1 VNGLEQN
8 RFIHLSLVTIHMI
21 GRLLIALLVL
31 LGSDLGRAAETE
43 EAPKK
48 TIEFASPDGR
58 YAFRYSGDKSEDEV
72 QTYDLIDKASRKV
85 VTKVAESD
93 PDGGPSMRFT
103 MEKVLWRADSKAFAV
118 TAFLW
123 KRGTSLIVFERDG
136 SAFREIELPDLAI
149 EIPEKAMKG
158 KDFPHIVELDS
169 AKAKRWQTDGSLVV
183 EIETIQDG
191 GGDGST
197 ITANRTV
204 VLAFDHSAKAK
215 ILKSTVKFAIENQ

>member
-1 VNGLEQN
+1 MTQ
-8 RFIHLSLVTIHMI
+8 F
-21 GRLLIALLVL
+21 GRILIALLVL
-31 LGSDLGRAAETE
+31 VSRPGAAREEGTD

-48 TIEFASPDGR
+48 TIEFPSPDGR
-58 YAFRYSGDKSEDEV
+58 FAFRYAGSESEDEK

-93 PDGGPSMRFT
+93 PDAGPSMRFT

-136 SAFREIELPDLAI
+136 STFREIELPDLSI
-149 EIPEKAMKG
+149 EIPEKAKKG

-169 AKAKRWQTDGSLVV
+169 AKAKRWQKDGSLLV

-191 GGDGST
+191 GGDGAT

-204 VLAFDHSAKAK
+204 VLGFEHSGKAK
-215 ILKSTVKFAIENQ
+215 ILKSTAKFAVEKQ